1 MKRGQNQLENDSGEV
16 DVASELMD
24 IKRLLVLLL
33 LKAGATQTELAKALN
48 IGQATIS
55 RQYGMG
61 KVKSLTVE
69 LMSGKG
75 E

>member
-1 MKRGQNQLENDSGEV
+1 MKRGQNQLENDSRE
-16 DVASELMD
+16 DDLASELMD

-33 LKAGATQTELAKALN
+33 LKAGATQTELANALN

-55 RQYGMG
+55 RQYGMR
-61 KVKSLTVE
+61 KVKGLTVE

>member
-1 MKRGQNQLENDSGEV
+1 MKRTQNQLENDSREDDLAGE
-16 DVASELMD
+16 LRD

-61 KVKSLTVE
+61 RVKSFAV
-69 LMSGKG
+69 
-75 E
+75 

>member
-1 MKRGQNQLENDSGEV
+1 MKRGQNQLENDSRE
-16 DVASELMD
+16 DDLASELMD

-55 RQYGMG
+55 RQYGVG
-61 KVKSLTVE
+61 KVKGLTVE
-69 LMSGKG
+69 LMSCKG

>member
-48 IGQATIS
+48 MGQATIS
-55 RQYGMG
+55 RQY
-61 KVKSLTVE
+61 S
-69 LMSGKG
+69 
-75 E
+75 

>member
-1 MKRGQNQLENDSGEV
+1 MKRTHKQLENDSRE
-16 DVASELMD
+16 DDLASELRD

-61 KVKSLTVE
+61 RVKGLTVE
-69 LMSGKG
+69 LMSREG

>member
-1 MKRGQNQLENDSGEV
+1 MKRTQNHLENDSREDDLAGE
-16 DVASELMD
+16 LRD

-55 RQYGMG
+55 RQYSMG
-61 KVKSLTVE
+61 KVKDLAVE
-69 LMSGKG
+69 LKNG
-75 E
+75 EGE